1 MSKNNQQNGKQVQP
15 AAQPTAPVSKEWHAH
30 CLSCCNEE
38 PYNGTHEFA
47 MCTKGVPKEVRTGPL
62 PCKQY
67 CKRETPIISTQETV
81 SPTTIKLKGLTKSR
95 LDALKGIMKIDDYD
109 GVVNRLI
116 DNLPAKLSTE
126 TEVHLVMTKS
136 KYTWLMAKQDT
147 CDCRTCLNDSRV

>member
-15 AAQPTAPVSKEWHAH
+15 AAQPPAPASVPADQP
-30 CLSCCNEE
+30 E
-38 PYNGTHEFA
+38 P
-47 MCTKGVPKEVRTGPL
+47 
-62 PCKQY
+62 
-67 CKRETPIISTQETV
+67 V

>member
-15 AAQPTAPVSKEWHAH
+15 AAQPPA
-30 CLSCCNEE
+30 
-38 PYNGTHEFA
+38 
-47 MCTKGVPKEVRTGPL
+47 
-62 PCKQY
+62 
-67 CKRETPIISTQETV
+67 TV
-81 SPTTIKLKGLTKSR
+81 SVPVEQLEPAAPTTIKLKAATKAR
-95 LDALKGIMKIDDYD
+95 LETLKGIMKIDDFD
-109 GVVNRLI
+109 AVVTRLI

>member
-15 AAQPTAPVSKEWHAH
+15 AAQSTASVPADPP
-30 CLSCCNEE
+30 E
-38 PYNGTHEFA
+38 P
-47 MCTKGVPKEVRTGPL
+47 
-62 PCKQY
+62 
-67 CKRETPIISTQETV
+67 V

>member
-1 MSKNNQQNGKQVQP
+1 MSKNNQQTKNTVQP
-15 AAQPTAPVSKEWHAH
+15 AAQPPASVPADQP
-30 CLSCCNEE
+30 E
-38 PYNGTHEFA
+38 P
-47 MCTKGVPKEVRTGPL
+47 
-62 PCKQY
+62 
-67 CKRETPIISTQETV
+67 V